1 MSDQIHLISILLYII
16 ISVDIYLYIR
26 AEILQRVWWLRLPLY
41 SWNQA
46 FLLRIQGAQ
55 EQYQIHSLQ
64 KSKVQELSYIY
75 CLLYVSENSPCCV
88 VIGQK
93 KKTLS
98 AVLFYRSWKNIAFR
112 IKIYCLLWSCQWVCD
127 LSAISNS
134 FLLISP
140 SKSNKMSF
148 LPKNIKNSLGRAWFS

>member
-1 MSDQIHLISILLYII
+1 MSDQIRLISILLYII
-16 ISVDIYLYIR
+16 IIVDIYLYIR
-26 AEILQRVWWLRLPLY
+26 EEILQRVWWLRLTLY
-41 SWNQA
+41 SWNKA

-75 CLLYVSENSPCCV
+75 CLAVWWLDR
-88 VIGQK
+88 

>member
-26 AEILQRVWWLRLPLY
+26 AEILQRVWWLRLTLY

-46 FLLRIQGAQ
+46 FLLRIQGAH

-64 KSKVQELSYIY
+64 KSKVQELSYIS

-93 KKTLS
+93 KNPILPCYFIEAGKNCFSNKDLLLALILPMSVRSVCHFKQLS
-98 AVLFYRSWKNIAFR
+98 AHKS
-112 IKIYCLLWSCQWVCD
+112 IKIQQNV
-127 LSAISNS
+127 
-134 FLLISP
+134 FL
-140 SKSNKMSF
+140 
-148 LPKNIKNSLGRAWFS
+148 AQEH